1 MLISALLVQRYL
13 GVYEEAGWLSTLT
26 SGWRREECQDLYPG
40 PRLAPAWPSL
50 DPGHGFNRAERGAT
64 AADADTD

>member
-1 MLISALLVQRYL
+1 MQRYL

-40 PRLAPAWPSL
+40 PLPS
-50 DPGHGFNRAERGAT
+50 PGHGFNRAERGAT